1 MPSARGYNDAV
12 DWERPSDDSE
22 DDPDYREDSDEGDE
36 DDLPRSMGRD
46 RAQWMID
53 NREALA
59 EVYRVL
65 KGTGT
70 QVFGAAF
77 LQQSSLNAFGN
88 FVYKYTTPG
97 AT

>member
-1 MPSARGYNDAV
+1 MPSARGVYRDY
-12 DWERPSDDSE
+12 DLDLPPSDDS

-36 DDLPRSMGRD
+36 DDLPPSMGRD

-59 EVYRVL
+59 EVYRAL
-65 KGTGT
+65 KEVGQG
-70 QVFGAAF
+70 VFGTAF
-77 LQQSSLNAFGN
+77 MQLGNLNAFGN

>member
-1 MPSARGYNDAV
+1 MPSVISYNDAV
-12 DWERPSDDSE
+12 DWERTSDDSE

-53 NREALA
+53 NREGLA
-59 EVYRVL
+59 EVYRAL
-65 KGTGT
+65 KGTGVH
-70 QVFGAAF
+70 VFGASF
-77 LQQSSLNAFGN
+77 LQLSNLNAFGN

>member
-1 MPSARGYNDAV
+1 MPSAPGHTDY
-12 DWERPSDDSE
+12 EIPSDNSD

-36 DDLPRSMGRD
+36 DDLPPSMGRD

-59 EVYRVL
+59 EVYRAL
-65 KGTGT
+65 KSVGQDTFGT
-70 QVFGAAF
+70 AF
-77 LQQSSLNAFGN
+77 LQLSSLNAFGN

>member
-1 MPSARGYNDAV
+1 MPSARGAPGYADY
-12 DWERPSDDSE
+12 ELPSDNSE

-36 DDLPRSMGRD
+36 DDLPPSMGRD

-59 EVYRVL
+59 EVYRAL
-65 KGTGT
+65 KQLGQGT
-70 QVFGAAF
+70 FGSAF
-77 LQQSSLNAFGN
+77 LQLSSLNAFGN